1 MGLFDEATLENA
13 IMGLFEEEGYTH
25 VFGDDVHKDI
35 SDVILEDDL
44 RSFLISNYSVQGITP
59 SEVDAIVAKVR
70 SYANMPLYE
79 GNKSFYKIVS
89 DGFDLKRQD
98 PKAKDFHVYLFN
110 YSSPESNLFKT
121 INQLQIKGVDTR
133 IPDGLVYING
143 LPVVII
149 EFKTAVEEKVDITN
163 AYSQITVRYR
173 RFIPDLLKYVAFA
186 VISDGVNTKYGSQFA
201 QYDYFY
207 AWRKIEENSKLTE
220 GIDSL
225 HSLIEGAFKKERLLD
240 IIHNFIYFPDQS
252 DKEEKYVCRYPQY
265 FGTKKLI
272 RTIKLAQRPEGDG
285 KGGTYFGATGCGKS
299 LTMLYLSRAIMK
311 DPFFRSPTIVLIT
324 DRTDLDKQLA
334 ELFIGGKG
342 FIGDECIKKI
352 EDRANLGQELR
363 GRESGGVF
371 LTTIQKFTED
381 TTLLSTRNNIIC
393 ISDEAHRTQ
402 VNVQSTYRKTDNG
415 LEKHFGFARYLHD
428 SLPNATFVGFTGTP
442 IDATIEVFGKTS
454 DSYTMSEAVADGI
467 TVNIVYEGRAAKV
480 VLDSNKIK
488 EIEKY
493 YEKCA
498 QEGANEYQIEESQ
511 KAVTKLETIIGDDNR
526 LEALAKDLVDHYE
539 SRVFEHATVAGKAMV
554 VCMDRTIA
562 FKLYQKIIA
571 IRPDW
576 AVEKPCADGAV
587 LSEKDKRKLKPMPLI
602 NLVITR
608 GQDDPQE
615 LFDIAGNDEHREEL
629 DRQFKN
635 PKSNFKIAIVVDM
648 WITGFDV
655 PCLDTMYIDKPLQEH
670 TLIQTISR
678 VNRVYPGKEKGLI
691 IDYFGIKSQMNIA
704 LKMYNTTDKDV
715 FEGIE
720 QSITIVKNEIDVLD
734 RMFCHFDS
742 SLFFSGTPKE
752 KLETL
757 NSAAEYVQQTKEFE
771 TRFMASAKRMKA
783 AYNLCSLSDSFT
795 EKERDSIYFY
805 GAVRSVIFKLTT
817 GEDVPDLTQMNNRVR
832 EMISEAIKS
841 DGVEALF
848 SKNKNVKGRETE
860 IFSDEYL
867 ERIERIPLKNTKVK
881 ILAKLAADAIEE
893 YKKVNRIK
901 GVEFGER
908 LQKLVDSYNKRQEE
922 KIYADQVLDSVAGEL
937 AKLIKDLDAD
947 KESFKALG
955 VDYEEKAFFDIFE
968 AVAKKYGFY
977 ADYVKQ
983 YGEKQLVSLSKEIK
997 KVVEEQ
1003 AQYTDWSKKE
1013 DIKAELKVKIIL
1025 KMADFHYPPATRD
1038 DVFKEIF
1045 EQAENFKKY
1054 QQSSLF

>member
-1 MGLFDEATLENA
+1 MT
-13 IMGLFEEEGYTH
+13 
-25 VFGDDVHKDI
+25 
-35 SDVILEDDL
+35 
-44 RSFLISNYSVQGITP
+44 
-59 SEVDAIVAKVR
+59 
-70 SYANMPLYE
+70 
-79 GNKSFYKIVS
+79 
-89 DGFDLKRQD
+89 
-98 PKAKDFHVYLFN
+98 
-110 YSSPESNLFKT
+110 ES
-121 INQLQIKGVDTR
+121 
-133 IPDGLVYING
+133 
-143 LPVVII
+143 
-149 EFKTAVEEKVDITN
+149 
-163 AYSQITVRYR
+163 
-173 RFIPDLLKYVAFA
+173 
-186 VISDGVNTKYGSQFA
+186 
-201 QYDYFY
+201 
-207 AWRKIEENSKLTE
+207 
-220 GIDSL
+220 
-225 HSLIEGAFKKERLLD
+225 
-240 IIHNFIYFPDQS
+240 
-252 DKEEKYVCRYPQY
+252 
-265 FGTKKLI
+265 
-272 RTIKLAQRPEGDG
+272 
-285 KGGTYFGATGCGKS
+285 
-299 LTMLYLSRAIMK
+299 
-311 DPFFRSPTIVLIT
+311 
-324 DRTDLDKQLA
+324 
-334 ELFIGGKG
+334 
-342 FIGDECIKKI
+342 
-352 EDRANLGQELR
+352 
-363 GRESGGVF
+363 
-371 LTTIQKFTED
+371 
-381 TTLLSTRNNIIC
+381 
-393 ISDEAHRTQ
+393 
-402 VNVQSTYRKTDNG
+402 
-415 LEKHFGFARYLHD
+415 
-428 SLPNATFVGFTGTP
+428 
-442 IDATIEVFGKTS
+442 
-454 DSYTMSEAVADGI
+454 VADGI
-467 TVNIVYEGRAAKV
+467 TRRIVYEERAAKV
-480 VLDSNKIK
+480 ILDNAKLQ
-488 EIEKY
+488 EVEAY
-493 YEKCA
+493 YKKCA
-498 QEGANEYQIEESQ
+498 DEGANEHQIEESKRAVTQ
-511 KAVTKLETIIGDDNR
+511 MEKILGDPDRLKAVAEDFV
-526 LEALAKDLVDHYE
+526 AHYE
-539 SRVFEHATVAGKAMV
+539 NRIAEGSTILGKAMF
-554 VCMDRTIA
+554 VCSNRKIA
-562 FKLYQKIIA
+562 YNLYKQIIA
-571 IRPDW
+571 LRPEWLKKKGNIFNSKSFEASKIREM
-576 AVEKPCADGAV
+576 VADPKIRYGKETV
-587 LSEKDKRKLKPMPLI
+587 PIERIKLVMTRNKD
-602 NLVITR
+602 
-608 GQDDPQE
+608 DEQE
-615 LFDIAGNDEHREEL
+615 LFEL
-629 DRQFKN
+629 LKSTGEPKALADQFKEE
-635 PKSNFKIAIVVDM
+635 KSNFKIVIVVDM

-715 FEGIE
+715 FESIE
-720 QSITIVKNEIDVLD
+720 QSIKIVKNEIDVLD

-983 YGEKQLVSLSKEIK
+983 YGEKQLVNLSKEIK